1 MTRRVL
7 DVVVCGPAAAERIA
21 DAIAGHGSR
30 LLAEMTEAASVQAR
44 HVAEP
49 SEPVA
54 AAHHLVVS
62 SAASPS
68 PWSDVSVASVAEAE
82 QLTED
87 RLVPWVMRWQQ
98 GRRAPRAQIASLS
111 EPDPSWAPTAQRLI
125 ARLHHHLTDLDV
137 VRIDHIG
144 STSVDGLA
152 AKDLIDIQVTVRRDD
167 DAPLVAEAATGAG
180 FVHVAGQWQG
190 RDRNGD
196 LHPEQVCVDADPGRP
211 VNVNIRSVD
220 RPVARDALLFRDWL
234 RATPHAR
241 DHYLAKK
248 SELAGRQIDD
258 YGDSKEPFISAAL
271 HEAET
276 WAAATGWEL

>member
-7 DVVVCGPAAAERIA
+7 DIVVCGPGAAEQIA
-21 DAIAGHGSR
+21 HAIANSGSR
-30 LLAEMTEAASVQAR
+30 SLAEVAEAASLQAR
-44 HVAEP
+44 HVTEP
-49 SEPVA
+49 DEQIA

-62 SAASPS
+62 STASPS
-68 PWSDVSVASVAEAE
+68 PWCDVSVASIDEAE
-82 QLTED
+82 KLAED
-87 RLVPWVMRWQQ
+87 RLVPWATRWQQ
-98 GRRAPRAQIASLS
+98 GRRAPRAQIAALS
-111 EPDPSWAPTAQRLI
+111 EPDPSWAATAHRLI
-125 ARLHHHLTDLDV
+125 ARLHNHLSNFDV

-152 AKDLIDIQVTVRRDD
+152 AKNLIDIQVMVRNDD
-167 DAPLVAEAATGAG
+167 DAPLVAQAATGAG
-180 FVHVAGQWQG
+180 FVHVTG
-190 RDRNGD
+190 RWHGKDRHGD

-241 DHYLAKK
+241 DRYLAKK
-248 SELAGRQIDD
+248 SELAGRQVDD

-271 HEAET
+271 READT
-276 WAAATGWEL
+276 WAATTGWRL